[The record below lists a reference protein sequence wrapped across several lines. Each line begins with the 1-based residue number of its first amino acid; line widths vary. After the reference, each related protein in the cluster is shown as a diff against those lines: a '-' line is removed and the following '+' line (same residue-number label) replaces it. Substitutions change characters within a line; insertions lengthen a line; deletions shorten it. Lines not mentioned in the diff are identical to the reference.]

1 MGTTINHE
9 PGHAVLRPVL
19 SSTEAQLF
27 VADITASCD
36 FYTDKLG
43 FTVAFIYGDPPHF
56 AQVTR
61 DHARLN
67 LRAIDEPVFVSDIR
81 EREQLLSASLTL
93 ATADE
98 IEQLFSTYQAAGV
111 RFRQTLKKEP
121 WGSSTFIVIDPDGNL
136 ILFAGPAD

>member
-1 MGTTINHE
+1 MTHQAEQTL
-9 PGHAVLRPVL
+9 LRPVL
-19 SSTEAQLF
+19 SSTEAHLF
-27 VADITASCD
+27 VADIKASCD
-36 FYTDKLG
+36 FYTDKLS
-43 FTVAFIYGDPPHF
+43 FTVAFVCGDPPHF
-56 AQVTR
+56 GQVTR

-67 LRAIDEPVFVSDIR
+67 LRSVDEPVFVGDIR

-93 ATADE
+93 ATADD
-98 IEQLFSTYQAAGV
+98 IEQLFLSYQAAGV